1 MDQQKDKK
9 ALYKHLASEAC
20 LAKCTFYYYFPGHW
34 WKLLGNG
41 YSSKS
46 RTSN

>member
-20 LAKCTFYYYFPGHW
+20 LAKCTFSGHW

-46 RTSN
+46 RSCISY